1 MESEE
6 GGKLRVPT
14 WVSQIDYFF
23 ELVKNAGPEVDFTQ
37 ADCFLMK
44 KKFNVIENLQ
54 SQIVVADLCMSE
66 STC

>member
-1 MESEE
+1 M
-6 GGKLRVPT
+6 
-14 WVSQIDYFF
+14 SQIDYFF
-23 ELVKNAGPEVDFTQ
+23 QFVKNAGPEVDFTQ

-54 SQIVVADLCMSE
+54 SQIVVADLRMSE